1 MGIVIM
7 HHRGSLAA
15 FPYDRWLSDYD
26 GDVLLIASK
35 EHLGWVGSSLPTGDH
50 GYRHMEAVDGYELAG
65 VVESRVLEL
74 ADRFDVTD
82 VVTVQE
88 HDLERAAQLR
98 EILGLPGWPSPD
110 AVTWRNKLAMKEAA
124 RRAGVAVAAQRAV
137 DCATDLVAF
146 AADHGYPVVVK
157 PRDGAGSLGVRVLR
171 DAAELT
177 TFLSEDLDLN
187 GPYRSNLMVESY
199 VDGPMCHVDGLV
211 VDGELQ
217 YVYASQY
224 LFALSDFRALHR
236 GRLDTTLDPDNPL
249 SVRLIEFT
257 RRVIDA
263 LPAPRN
269 FAFHAEVFHTPD
281 DRLVLCEIAARPGGA
296 MNRAIAE
303 EMFGIDPFEGMI
315 RANCGLPLPIEGPR
329 PLRPATMA
337 GQLLFGRRTGRVVAV
352 PGEPPFPWVA
362 RSVILAKEGEIMT
375 VPRYSADVMASFV
388 VTAPD
393 QHTVESRMRELE
405 SWFLEELVI
414 EPVEGL

>member
-7 HHRGSLAA
+7 HHRASLEA
-15 FPYDRWLSDYD
+15 FPYDRWLSGYD

-35 EHLGWVGSSLPTGDH
+35 EHLGWVGAGLPTGDH

-74 ADRFDVTD
+74 AERFDVTD
-82 VVTVQE
+82 VFAVQE

-98 EILGLPGWPSPD
+98 EILGLDGWPSED
-110 AVTWRNKLAMKEAA
+110 AVVWRNKLAMKETA
-124 RRAGVAVAAQRAV
+124 RRAGIEVAAQHAV
-137 DCATDLVAF
+137 ECATDLVAF
-146 AADHGYPVVVK
+146 AASHGFPVVVK

-171 DAAELT
+171 DEAELT
-177 TFLSEDLDLN
+177 EFLTEDLDMY
-187 GPYRSNLMVESY
+187 GPYRSNLMVESF

-211 VDGELQ
+211 VDGEIQ

-224 LFALSDFRALHR
+224 LFALSDFKALHR
-236 GRLDTTLDPDNPL
+236 GRLDATLDPDNPL

-257 RRVIDA
+257 RSVIDA
-263 LPAPRN
+263 LPAPRS

-296 MNRAIAE
+296 QNRAIAE
-303 EMFGIDPFEGMI
+303 VMFGIDPFEAVV
-315 RANCGLPLPIEGPR
+315 RANHDLPLGLEGER

-337 GQLLFGRRTGRVVAV
+337 GQLLFGRRTGKVVAV
-352 PGEPPFPWVA
+352 PGDPPFPWVA
-362 RSVILAKEGEIMT
+362 RSAILATEGEVMT

-393 QHTVESRMRELE
+393 QRTTEARMRELE
-405 SWFLEELVI
+405 EWFLTGLVI
-414 EPVEGL
+414 EPVD

>member
-15 FPYDRWLSDYD
+15 FPYDQWLSDYD

-35 EHLGWVGSSLPTGDH
+35 EHLSWVGSSLPTEH
-50 GYRHMEAVDGYELAG
+50 GYRHMAAVDGYELSG
-65 VVESRVLEL
+65 VVESRVLEM
-74 ADRFDVTD
+74 AGEFDVTD
-82 VVTVQE
+82 VFTVQE

-98 EILGLPGWPSPD
+98 EILGLDGWPSSD
-110 AVTWRNKLAMKEAA
+110 ALTWRNKLAMKDSA
-124 RRAGVAVAAQRAV
+124 RRAGIAVAAQAPV

-146 AADHGYPVVVK
+146 AAEHGFPVVVK
-157 PRDGAGSLGVRVLR
+157 PRDGAGSLGVRVLH
-171 DAAELT
+171 DESEIAEV
-177 TFLSEDLDLN
+177 FAED
-187 GPYRSNLMVESY
+187 RSNLMVESF
-199 VDGPMCHVDGLV
+199 VDGPMCHVDGLL
-211 VDGELQ
+211 VDGEIQ

-236 GRLDTTLDPDNPL
+236 GRLDTTLDPDDPL
-249 SVRLIEFT
+249 SVRLVEFT
-257 RRVIDA
+257 RSVIDA

-296 MNRAIAE
+296 QNRAIAE
-303 EMFGIDPFEGMI
+303 VMFGIDPFEGMV
-315 RANCGLPLPIEGPR
+315 RANCGLPLGIEGER

-337 GQLLFGRRTGRVVAV
+337 GQLLFGRRSGTVVAV

-362 RSVILAKEGEIMT
+362 RSSILAREGEVMT

-388 VTAPD
+388 VTGPD
-393 QHTVESRMRELE
+393 QRTTESRMRELE
-405 SWFLEELVI
+405 EWFLRELVI
-414 EPVEGL
+414 D